1 MERLPAETHR
11 SKTTPQD
18 RACPARTRKPRA
30 DGGAVLILSKHPASK
45 GTSPGTRPTCPIL
58 AVPSRPARL
67 FADPL
72 GTDDL
77 APFFSKPCFL
87 QAERANSAARRRME
101 QIRRTANA
109 EGMLHSGNTIVAVSK
124 TVHENFRTTL
134 GWLCRFAFEATPEAE
149 PEKVDH
155 LDNVASALAREHLT
169 ILERLPVRLGSGWT
183 RQVRWELE
191 RVAVANGGLCG
202 SGTSSTL
209 MVQNG
214 SVW

>member
-1 MERLPAETHR
+1 MPPNSSESTQTAGEPRTSLVRHLESDLPQTHQTQPSHPLRDLVSRKSPALMAGQSSSYPSTRLQRNKSGHKTNLPDPRGSIASGPA
-11 SKTTPQD
+11 
-18 RACPARTRKPRA
+18 
-30 DGGAVLILSKHPASK
+30 
-45 GTSPGTRPTCPIL
+45 L
-58 AVPSRPARL
+58 A
-67 FADPL
+67 ADPL

-101 QIRRTANA
+101 QIRRTASA

-149 PEKVDH
+149 PEKVDL

-169 ILERLPVRLGSGWT
+169 ILERLPVRLGSG
-183 RQVRWELE
+183 
-191 RVAVANGGLCG
+191 
-202 SGTSSTL
+202 
-209 MVQNG
+209 
-214 SVW
+214 